1 MRNSLRTKL
10 LVSLLWIIIWIC
22 FNKII
27 EGLGLTSS
35 NSVLAHLVEG
45 LFCVLIAQ
53 VMCSSKGIRWLVLGM
68 LTILLLSQFNVV
80 SLISYLINI
89 ALFVI
94 TWQMGPIRRGKP
106 VAKIRKKIK
115 LAKGH
120 ILR

>member
-1 MRNSLRTKL
+1 MRNSVKSKL
-10 LVSLLWIIIWIC
+10 LVSLLWLVVWIC
-22 FNKII
+22 FNKIV

-80 SLISYLINI
+80 SLLSYLINI
-89 ALFVI
+89 ALFWL

-106 VAKIRKKIK
+106 AAKIRKKIK
-115 LAKGH
+115 LARGH

>member
-1 MRNSLRTKL
+1 MRNSVKSKL
-10 LVSLLWIIIWIC
+10 LVSLLWLVVWCC
-22 FNKII
+22 FNKIV

-35 NSVLAHLVEG
+35 NSMLAHVVEG
-45 LFCVLIAQ
+45 LFCILIAQ

-68 LTILLLSQFNVV
+68 LTILLLSQFNAV

-89 ALFVI
+89 DLFWL

-106 VAKIRKKIK
+106 AAKIRKKIK
-115 LAKGH
+115 LARGH

>member
-1 MRNSLRTKL
+1 MRSLKAKIV
-10 LVSLLWIIIWIC
+10 VSLLWIIIWIC
-22 FNKII
+22 FNKIV

-80 SLISYLINI
+80 SLLSYLINI

-106 VAKIRKKIK
+106 AAKIRKKIK
-115 LAKGH
+115 LARGH